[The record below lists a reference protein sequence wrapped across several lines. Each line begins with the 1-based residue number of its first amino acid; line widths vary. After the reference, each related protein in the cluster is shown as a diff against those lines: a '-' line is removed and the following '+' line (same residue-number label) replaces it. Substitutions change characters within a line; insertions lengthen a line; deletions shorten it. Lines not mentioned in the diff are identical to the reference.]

1 MALCLMLVGPLLKVS
16 GEILVK
22 QVQLEQSQLAA
33 AQANRALELIGRAIR
48 MAGYINVR
56 TSDTKKSKNP
66 KQELLEIQKSAGL
79 NQSDAIFIKHEIS
92 DGVDFDCIG
101 NALTQERTK
110 NHLAHQGFF
119 LERQAGV
126 PKGVRI
132 NGGSLM
138 CQSLDRQGRLQNTTL
153 MNGVHHLAIEGVPPN
168 AQKLFKVTIQM
179 DLGKSSSE
187 FTQTFASRNLH

>member
-1 MALCLMLVGPLLKVS
+1 M
-16 GEILVK
+16 LVK

-56 TSDTKKSKNP
+56 TLDAKKSKTP
-66 KQELLEIQKSAGL
+66 KQALLEIQKGVGL
-79 NQSDAIFIKHEIS
+79 NRSDTIFIKHEIS
-92 DGVDFDCIG
+92 DGIDFDCIG
-101 NALTQERTK
+101 NTLTKDRTK

-126 PKGVRI
+126 LKAARI

-153 MNGVHHLAIEGVPPN
+153 MNGVHYLAIEGVAPSP
-168 AQKLFKVTIQM
+168 QKLFKVTIQM
-179 DLGKSSSE
+179 DLGKSTSE
-187 FTQTFASRNLH
+187 FTRTFARRNFY